1 MPKCSE
7 AFQPI
12 LKRKMKNIAIKRSKL
27 PSILRGPFFYAP
39 HFRKPLLGLLRFTKR
54 LKNVVLV
61 NSRSKTKSLF
71 AILLAINSLI
81 INVLNAQSGFDFS
94 PLARSAYDKMLA
106 LKFDEANA
114 LIVELRR
121 KEPNNAVAYYI
132 ENYEDCLKVFISED
146 QNVFDALAP
155 KAAKRLAVLKGSDAS
170 SPYYLYAQ
178 AQSRLLWA
186 MNRAKFG
193 EYLTAFNETSTA
205 FGLLETNQKKF
216 PTFMPNKM
224 SLGILHAIIGTI
236 PDSYKWGVKLLG
248 GMNGTT
254 AQGQA
259 EIEQVIHYAKSN
271 DFVFEQ
277 EALVMYAFL
286 TLHLN
291 NQSDN
296 AWQLINS
303 PKLKPKENLLAAF
316 ALSNVA
322 MRTGRND
329 KAIEILQNRPTN
341 AAYFPFPFLDYQLGL
356 AKMFRGDS
364 DADISIKKYVNTF
377 HGRNYLKEAYQRLAW
392 FELLKGNWNGYKS
405 YIENCKTAGKSDIGG
420 DKNALKEAK
429 TGIVPNGDL
438 LRTRLLFDGGYFQKA
453 YNYLSQKNENAFG
466 QQAEKLEFSYRMGR
480 ILQMLKKP
488 NEAIAYFDKTIQ
500 SGKSTRYYYACNAA
514 LQMGTIYE
522 DYGNTA
528 KSREYYNFCLDL
540 NPDDYADG
548 LHSKAKAGLGRLK
561 NKK

>member
-1 MPKCSE
+1 
-7 AFQPI
+7 
-12 LKRKMKNIAIKRSKL
+12 MKNIKIVFVVF
-27 PSILRGPFFYAP
+27 I
-39 HFRKPLLGLLRFTKR
+39 LGL
-54 LKNVVLV
+54 N
-61 NSRSKTKSLF
+61 
-71 AILLAINSLI
+71 LLAHT
-81 INVLNAQSGFDFS
+81 VLNAQSRFDFS
-94 PLARSAYDKMLA
+94 PLARAAYDKTLA
-106 LKFDEANA
+106 LRFDEANVIIA
-114 LIVELRR
+114 ELRQ
-121 KEPNNAVAYYI
+121 KEPNNIVVYYI
-132 ENYEDCLKVFISED
+132 ENYADCLKVFISED
-146 QNVFDALAP
+146 QKLFDQLAP
-155 KAAKRLAVLKGSDAS
+155 KAEKRLAALRGSDKN
-170 SPYYLYAQ
+170 SPYYLFSQ
-178 AQSRLLWA
+178 AQVRLLWA

-205 FGLLETNQKKF
+205 FGQLEDNQKKF
-216 PTFMPNKM
+216 PSFMPNKM

-236 PDSYKWGVKLLG
+236 PDNYKWGVKLLG

-259 EIEQVIHYAKSN
+259 EIEQVINYAKSN
-271 DFVFEQ
+271 DFAFEQ

-329 KAIEILQNRPTN
+329 KAIEILQNRPTS
-341 AAYFPFPFLDYQLGL
+341 AAYYPFPFLDYQLGL
-356 AKMFRGDS
+356 SKMYRGDG
-364 DADISIKKYVNTF
+364 DADIFIKKYVNNF
-377 HGRNYLKEAYQRLAW
+377 HGRNYLKEAYQRLGW

-405 YIENCKTAGKSDIGG
+405 NLENCKTAGRSDIGG

-429 TGIVPNGDL
+429 SGVAPNGDL
-438 LRTRLLFDGGYFQKA
+438 LRGRLLFDGGYFQKA
-453 YNYLSQKNENAFG
+453 YNYLSQKNEGNFS
-466 QQAEKLEFSYRMGR
+466 QEAEKLEFNYRLGR

-488 NEAIAYFDKTIQ
+488 NDAIAYFDKTIQ
-500 SGKSTRYYYACNAA
+500 TGKNTRYYYACNAA

-522 DYGNTA
+522 EYGNTA
-528 KSREYYNFCLDL
+528 KAREYYNFCLAL

-561 NKK
+561 K

>member
-1 MPKCSE
+1 
-7 AFQPI
+7 
-12 LKRKMKNIAIKRSKL
+12 MKNIKITFAVLI
-27 PSILRGPFFYAP
+27 
-39 HFRKPLLGLLRFTKR
+39 LGL
-54 LKNVVLV
+54 N
-61 NSRSKTKSLF
+61 LF
-71 AILLAINSLI
+71 VQTA
-81 INVLNAQSGFDFS
+81 LNAQSRFDFS
-94 PLARSAYDKMLA
+94 PLARAAYDKTLA
-106 LKFDEANA
+106 LRFDEANGIIA
-114 LIVELRR
+114 ELRR
-121 KEPNNAVAYYI
+121 KEPDNVVVYYI
-132 ENYEDCLKVFISED
+132 ENYADCLKVFISED
-146 QNVFDALAP
+146 QNLFNQLAP
-155 KAAKRLAVLKGSDAS
+155 KAEKRLAALRGSDKN
-170 SPYYLYAQ
+170 SPYYLFSQ
-178 AQSRLLWA
+178 AQVRLLWA

-205 FGLLETNQKKF
+205 FGQLEDNQKKF
-216 PTFMPNKM
+216 PSFMPNKM

-236 PDSYKWGVKLLG
+236 PDNYKWGVKLLG

-271 DFVFEQ
+271 DFAFEQ

-329 KAIEILQNRPTN
+329 KAIEILQNRPTS
-341 AAYFPFPFLDYQLGL
+341 AAYYPFPFLDYQLGL
-356 AKMFRGDS
+356 SKMYRGDS
-364 DADISIKKYVNTF
+364 DADIFIKKYVNNF
-377 HGRNYLKEAYQRLAW
+377 HGRNYLKEAYQRLGW

-405 YIENCKTAGKSDIGG
+405 NLENCKTVGRSDIGG

-429 TGIVPNGDL
+429 SGVAPNGDL
-438 LRTRLLFDGGYFQKA
+438 LRGRLLFDGGYFQKA
-453 YNYLSQKNENAFG
+453 YNYLSQKNEGNFT
-466 QQAEKLEFSYRMGR
+466 QQAEKLEFNYRLGR
-480 ILQMLKKP
+480 ILQMLKKS
-488 NEAIAYFDKTIQ
+488 NDAIAYFDKTIQ
-500 SGKSTRYYYACNAA
+500 AGKNTRYYYACNAA

-522 DYGNTA
+522 EYGNTA
-528 KSREYYNFCLDL
+528 KAREYYNFCLAL

-561 NKK
+561 K

>member
-1 MPKCSE
+1 MKSLKIT
-7 AFQPI
+7 FTI
-12 LKRKMKNIAIKRSKL
+12 LI
-27 PSILRGPFFYAP
+27 
-39 HFRKPLLGLLRFTKR
+39 LGL
-54 LKNVVLV
+54 
-61 NSRSKTKSLF
+61 SLF
-71 AILLAINSLI
+71 VHNA
-81 INVLNAQSGFDFS
+81 LNAQSRFDFS
-94 PLARSAYDKMLA
+94 PLARAAYDKTLA
-106 LKFDEANA
+106 LRFDEANGIIA
-114 LIVELRR
+114 ELRR
-121 KEPNNAVAYYI
+121 KEPDNVVVYYI
-132 ENYEDCLKVFISED
+132 ENYADCLKVFISED
-146 QNVFDALAP
+146 QKLFDQLAP
-155 KAAKRLAVLKGSDAS
+155 KAEKRLAALRGSDKN
-170 SPYYLYAQ
+170 SPYYLFSQ
-178 AQSRLLWA
+178 AQVRLLWA

-205 FGLLETNQKKF
+205 FGQLEDNQKKF
-216 PTFMPNKM
+216 PSFMPNKM
-224 SLGILHAIIGTI
+224 SLGILHAIIGSI
-236 PDSYKWGVKLLG
+236 PDNYKWGVKLLG

-259 EIEQVIHYAKSN
+259 EIEQVINYAKSN

-329 KAIEILQNRPTN
+329 KAIEILQNRPTGT
-341 AAYFPFPFLDYQLGL
+341 AYFPFPFLDYQLGL
-356 AKMFRGDS
+356 SKMYRGDG
-364 DADISIKKYVNTF
+364 DADIFIKKYVNNF
-377 HGRNYLKEAYQRLAW
+377 HGRNYLKEAYQRLGW

-405 YIENCKTAGKSDIGG
+405 NLENCKTAGRSDIGG

-429 TGIVPNGDL
+429 SGIAPNGDL
-438 LRTRLLFDGGYFQKA
+438 LRGRLLFDGGYFQKA
-453 YNYLSQKNENAFG
+453 YNYLSQKKEENFT
-466 QQAEKLEFSYRMGR
+466 QQAEKLEFNYRLGR
-480 ILQMLKKP
+480 ILQMLKKS
-488 NEAIAYFDKTIQ
+488 NDAIAYFDKTIQ
-500 SGKSTRYYYACNAA
+500 SGKNTRYYYACNAA

-522 DYGNTA
+522 EYGNTA
-528 KSREYYNFCLDL
+528 KAREYYNFCLAL

-561 NKK
+561 K

>member
-1 MPKCSE
+1 
-7 AFQPI
+7 
-12 LKRKMKNIAIKRSKL
+12 MKNINKIAYF
-27 PSILRGPFFYAP
+27 SIFMLN
-39 HFRKPLLGLLRFTKR
+39 L
-54 LKNVVLV
+54 
-61 NSRSKTKSLF
+61 
-71 AILLAINSLI
+71 LI
-81 INVLNAQSGFDFS
+81 IQVLNAQSRFEFS
-94 PLARSAYDKMLA
+94 PLARAAYDKTLA
-106 LKFDEANA
+106 LKFDEANGILA
-114 LIVELRR
+114 ELKR
-121 KEPNNAVAYYI
+121 KEPDNAVIYYI
-132 ENYEDCLKVFISED
+132 ENYADCLKVFISED
-146 QNVFDALAP
+146 QNVFDQLAP
-155 KAAKRLAVLKGSDAS
+155 RAEKRIAALKGSDKN
-170 SPYYLYAQ
+170 SPYYLFAQ
-178 AQSRLLWA
+178 AQVRLLWA

-205 FGLLETNQKKF
+205 FGQLEANQKKF
-216 PTFMPNKM
+216 PSFMPNKM
-224 SLGILHAIIGTI
+224 SLGVLHAIVGTI
-236 PDSYKWGVKLLG
+236 PDNYKWGLKLLS

-259 EIEQVIHYAKSN
+259 EIEQVITYSKAN

-329 KAIEILQNRPTN
+329 KAIEILQNRPTS

-356 AKMFRGDS
+356 SKMFRGDS
-364 DADISIKKYVNTF
+364 DADVYIKKYVANF

-392 FELLKGNWNGYKS
+392 FELLKGNWNGYKA
-405 YIENCKTAGKSDIGG
+405 YLENCKSAGKSDIGG

-429 TGIVPNGDL
+429 SGITPNGDL
-438 LRTRLLFDGGYFQKA
+438 LRGRLLFDGGYFQKA
-453 YNYLSQKNENAFG
+453 YNYLSQKNEGSFVP
-466 QQAEKLEFSYRMGR
+466 QAEKLEYNYRLGR
-480 ILQMLKKP
+480 ILQMMKKH

-500 SGKSTRYYYACNAA
+500 AGKDTRYYYACNAA
-514 LQMGTIYE
+514 LQLGTIYE
-522 DYGNTA
+522 EMGNAA
-528 KSREYYNFCLDL
+528 KAREYYNFCMNL

-561 NKK
+561 NK

>member
-1 MPKCSE
+1 
-7 AFQPI
+7 
-12 LKRKMKNIAIKRSKL
+12 MKNIKQPFLINNK
-27 PSILRGPFFYAP
+27 SIVKAP
-39 HFRKPLLGLLRFTKR
+39 LIPILMAFLMVNLMTINA
-54 LKNVVLV
+54 LK
-61 NSRSKTKSLF
+61 
-71 AILLAINSLI
+71 
-81 INVLNAQSGFDFS
+81 AQSRFDFS
-94 PLARSAYDKMLA
+94 PLARSAYDKTLA
-106 LKFDEANA
+106 LKFDEANGIIA
-114 LIVELRR
+114 ELRR
-121 KEPNNAVAYYI
+121 KEPDNAVAYYI
-132 ENYEDCLKVFISED
+132 ENYADCLKVFISED
-146 QNVFDALAP
+146 QKLFDELAP
-155 KAAKRLAVLKGSDAS
+155 KAEKRLAVLRGSDPK
-170 SPYYLYAQ
+170 SPYFLFAQ
-178 AQSRLLWA
+178 AQVRLLWA

-205 FGLLETNQKKF
+205 FGQLEANQKKF

-224 SLGILHAIIGTI
+224 SLGILHAIVGTI
-236 PDSYKWGVKLLG
+236 PDNYKWGLKLLS

-259 EIEQVIHYAKSN
+259 EIEQVINYAKSN

-296 AWQLINS
+296 AWQLMNS

-341 AAYFPFPFLDYQLGL
+341 AAYYPFSFLDYQLGL
-356 AKMFRGDS
+356 CKMFRGDS
-364 DADISIKKYVNTF
+364 DADVFIKRYVSNF

-392 FELLKGNWNGYKS
+392 FELLKGNWNGYKA
-405 YIENCKTAGKSDIGG
+405 YLETCKTSGKSDIGG

-429 TGIVPNGDL
+429 SGIAPNGDL
-438 LRTRLLFDGGYFQKA
+438 LRGRLLFDGGYFQKA
-453 YNYLSQKNENAFG
+453 YNYLSQKTENNFS
-466 QQAEKLEFSYRMGR
+466 QQAEKLEFNYRLGR

-488 NEAIAYFDKTIQ
+488 NDAIAYFDKTIQ
-500 SGKSTRYYYACNAA
+500 SGKNTRYYYACNAA
-514 LQMGTIYE
+514 LQMGIIYE
-522 DYGNTA
+522 EYGNTA
-528 KSREYYNFCLDL
+528 KSREYYNFCLAL
-540 NPDDYADG
+540 SPDDYADG

-561 NKK
+561 K

>member
-1 MPKCSE
+1 
-7 AFQPI
+7 
-12 LKRKMKNIAIKRSKL
+12 MKNIKEISFAQRQETSKYL
-27 PSILRGPFFYAP
+27 INTCLSIRYVPFI
-39 HFRKPLLGLLRFTKR
+39 
-54 LKNVVLV
+54 
-61 NSRSKTKSLF
+61 
-71 AILLAINSLI
+71 ILNLSFI
-81 INVLNAQSGFDFS
+81 ILNLSFIIPINAQSRFEFS
-94 PLARSAYDKMLA
+94 PLARAAYDKTLA
-106 LKFDEANA
+106 LKFDEANGIIA
-114 LIVELRR
+114 ELRR

-132 ENYEDCLKVFISED
+132 ENYVDCLKVFISED
-146 QNVFDALAP
+146 QTLFDQLAP
-155 KAAKRLAVLKGSDAS
+155 KIEKRLSVLRGSDAS
-170 SPYYLYAQ
+170 SPYYLFSQ
-178 AQSRLLWA
+178 AQVRLLWA

-193 EYLTAFNETSTA
+193 QYLTAFNETSTA
-205 FGLLETNQKKF
+205 FGQLEDNQKKF
-216 PTFMPNKM
+216 PNFMPNKM
-224 SLGILHAIIGTI
+224 SLGVLHAIVGAI
-236 PDSYKWGVKLLG
+236 PDNYKWGLKLLS

-259 EIEQVIHYAKSN
+259 EIEEVIHYAKSN

-291 NQSDN
+291 NQNEN
-296 AWQLINS
+296 AWQVINS

-329 KAIEILQNRPTN
+329 KAIEILQNRPTT
-341 AAYFPFPFLDYQLGL
+341 AAYYPFSFLDYELGL
-356 AKMFRGDS
+356 CKMYRGDG
-364 DADISIKKYVNTF
+364 DADIYLKKFVSNF

-405 YIENCKTAGKSDIGG
+405 YLETCKTAGKTDIGG

-429 TGIVPNGDL
+429 SGIAPNADL
-438 LRTRLLFDGGYFQKA
+438 LRGRLLFDGGYFQKA
-453 YNYLSQKNENAFG
+453 YNYLSPKNENNFP
-466 QQAEKLEFSYRMGR
+466 QQAEKLEFNYRLGR

-500 SGKSTRYYYACNAA
+500 SGKNTRFYFACNAA

-528 KSREYYNFCLDL
+528 KAREYYNFCLSL

-561 NKK
+561 K

>member
-1 MPKCSE
+1 MKSIKIT
-7 AFQPI
+7 FTI
-12 LKRKMKNIAIKRSKL
+12 L
-27 PSILRGPFFYAP
+27 IL
-39 HFRKPLLGLLRFTKR
+39 
-54 LKNVVLV
+54 VL
-61 NSRSKTKSLF
+61 NLN
-71 AILLAINSLI
+71 AHNA
-81 INVLNAQSGFDFS
+81 LNAQSRFDFS
-94 PLARSAYDKMLA
+94 SLARAAYDKTLA
-106 LKFDEANA
+106 LRFDEANGIIA
-114 LIVELRR
+114 ELRR
-121 KEPNNAVAYYI
+121 KEPDNVVVYYI
-132 ENYEDCLKVFISED
+132 ENYADCLKVFISED
-146 QNVFDALAP
+146 QKLFDQLAP
-155 KAAKRLAVLKGSDAS
+155 KAEKRLAALRGSDKN
-170 SPYYLYAQ
+170 SPYYLFSQ
-178 AQSRLLWA
+178 AQVRLLWA

-205 FGLLETNQKKF
+205 FGQLEDNQKKF
-216 PTFMPNKM
+216 PSFMPNKM
-224 SLGILHAIIGTI
+224 SLGVLHAIVGAI
-236 PDSYKWGVKLLG
+236 PDNYKWGVKLLS

-259 EIEQVIHYAKSN
+259 EIEQVINYAKSS

-296 AWQLINS
+296 AWQLMNS

-329 KAIEILQNRPTN
+329 KAIEILQNRPTS
-341 AAYFPFPFLDYQLGL
+341 AAYYPFPFLDYQLGL
-356 AKMFRGDS
+356 SKMYRGDS
-364 DADISIKKYVNTF
+364 DADIFIKKYVNNF
-377 HGRNYLKEAYQRLAW
+377 HGRNYLKEAYQRLGW

-405 YIENCKTAGKSDIGG
+405 NLENCKTVGRSDIGG

-429 TGIVPNGDL
+429 SGVAPNGDL
-438 LRTRLLFDGGYFQKA
+438 LRGRLLFDGGYFQKA
-453 YNYLSQKNENAFG
+453 YNYLSQKNEGNFS
-466 QQAEKLEFSYRMGR
+466 QEAEKLEFNYRLGR

-488 NEAIAYFDKTIQ
+488 NDAIAYFDKTIQ
-500 SGKSTRYYYACNAA
+500 TGKNTRYYYACNAA

-522 DYGNTA
+522 EYGNTA
-528 KSREYYNFCLDL
+528 KAREYYNFCLAL

-561 NKK
+561 K